1 MSASLKTPTMKSVL
15 VIDDDPVMCSVV
27 QRVLEGDGF
36 AVAAAGDAQSGLSR
50 FGELNPDLVI
60 VDILMPGKEGIAT
73 ILELR
78 EANPDTRI
86 MAMTGGGNFA
96 AGDVLRIAE
105 LLGADNSLKKPFAPA
120 KLLAMVRSCL
130 AAA

>member
-1 MSASLKTPTMKSVL
+1 
-15 VIDDDPVMCSVV
+15 VIDDDPVFCRVV
-27 QRVLEGDGF
+27 EGILENEGY
-36 AVAAAGDAQSGLSR
+36 AVESAGDAQSGISR
-50 FGELNPDLVI
+50 FGELNPDLVM

-78 EANPDTRI
+78 EANPDARI
-86 MAMTGGGNFA
+86 LAMTGGGNFA

-105 LLGADNSLKKPFAPA
+105 LLGADNSLKKPFEPA
-120 KLLAMVRSCL
+120 VLLETVKRCL

>member
-1 MSASLKTPTMKSVL
+1 MKSVL
-15 VIDDDPVMCSVV
+15 VIDDDPVVCSVV
-27 QRVLEGDGF
+27 QRVLERDGF
-36 AVAAAGDAQSGLSR
+36 TVASAGDAQSGLSR
-50 FGELNPDLVI
+50 FAELNPDLVI

-78 EANPDTRI
+78 ETNPDARI
-86 MAMTGGGNFA
+86 LAITGGGNFA

-120 KLLAMVRSCL
+120 KLLATVRSCL
-130 AAA
+130 AA

>member
-1 MSASLKTPTMKSVL
+1 MNSVL
-15 VIDDDPVMCSVV
+15 VIDDDPVFCTVV
-27 QRVLEGDGF
+27 EGILENDGYT
-36 AVAAAGDAQSGLSR
+36 VTTAGDAQTGITR

-60 VDILMPGKEGIAT
+60 VDILMPGKEGMAT

-86 MAMTGGGNFA
+86 LAITGGGNFA

-105 LLGADNSLKKPFAPA
+105 LLGADNSLKKPFEPTA
-120 KLLAMVRSCL
+120 LLATVRRCL
-130 AAA
+130 AA